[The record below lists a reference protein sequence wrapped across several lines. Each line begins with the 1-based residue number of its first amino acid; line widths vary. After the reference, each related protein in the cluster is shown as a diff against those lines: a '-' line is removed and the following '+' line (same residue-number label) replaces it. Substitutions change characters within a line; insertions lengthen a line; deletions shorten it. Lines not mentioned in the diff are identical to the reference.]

1 MTLIVGPQHRA
12 AEVTMRL
19 GKEQSAGFV
28 EDIETE
34 VAPLVTATVEA
45 TAPEPVPAEHE
56 PVAVAR

>member
-1 MTLIVGPQHRA
+1 MALIVGPQDRA

-34 VAPLVTATVEA
+34 VAPVAVPVVA
-45 TAPEPVPAEHE
+45 TAPEPVLAEQE
-56 PVAVAR
+56 PVTVSR